1 MKDRPKG
8 APPMFERFT
17 DRARRVVVLA
27 QEEARML
34 NHNYIGTEHI
44 LLGLIHEGEGV
55 AAKGLESLGI
65 SLEGVRAQVEEII
78 GQGQQAPSG
87 HIPFTPR
94 AKKVLELSLREAL
107 QLGHNYI
114 GTEHI
119 LLGLIREGEGVA
131 AQVLVKLGA
140 DLNRVR
146 QQVIQLLSGYQGKEA
161 VQTGGPAEGTPS
173 TSLVLDQFGRNLTQA
188 AREGKLDP
196 VIGRENEI
204 ERVMQ
209 VLSRRTKNNPV
220 LIGEPGVGKTAV
232 VEGLAQAIYKNDV
245 PETLKDK
252 QLYSLDLGALVAG
265 SRYRGDFEERL
276 KKVLKEIK
284 TRGDIILFI
293 DEIHTLVGAG
303 AAEGAIDAASI
314 LKPMLARGELQ
325 TIGAT
330 TLDEY
335 RKHVEKDAAL
345 ERRFQPIQVKE
356 PSVAH
361 TIEILKGLRDRYE
374 THHRVSITDG
384 ALSAAANMADRYISD
399 RFLPDKAIDLIDEAG
414 SRLRIKRMTA
424 PAELREFDE
433 KIANARK
440 EKESAIDG
448 QDFELAATLR
458 DKEKTLITE
467 KQEAEKNWKATDLD
481 KVTEVDEELIAQ
493 VLSAS
498 TGIPVFKLTEEETAR
513 LLRMEDEL
521 HNRVIGQDQAIKAL
535 SQAIRRT
542 RAGLKD
548 PRRPGGSFIFAGP
561 SGVGKT
567 ELSRTLASFLFGDQD
582 ALIQLDMSEYSE
594 RHTASRLFGAPP
606 GYVGYDEGGQL
617 TEKVRRRPFSV
628 VLFDEI
634 EKAHPDIFNSLLQ
647 VLEDGRLTDSQGRTV
662 DFKNT
667 VIIMTTNLGTRDISK
682 SLGLGFANAD
692 DDLTNY
698 ERMKGKVSDELKS
711 HFRPEFL
718 NRIDDIIVFH
728 QLTKPQIIQI
738 VDLMLKNLDDRL
750 QAKDMGI
757 ELTPAAKD
765 LLAERG
771 YDPLLG
777 ARPLRRVIQ
786 REIEDGLSERILF
799 GELKAGEII
808 VVDVE
813 GEGAEAAFTF
823 RGAPKASLPDTPED
837 LAEAPTA

>member
-1 MKDRPKG
+1 
-8 APPMFERFT
+8 MFERFT

-55 AAKGLESLGI
+55 AAKALEALGI
-65 SLEGVRAQVEEII
+65 SLEAVRSQVEETI

-131 AQVLVKLGA
+131 AQVLDKLGA

-161 VQTGGPAEGTPS
+161 VSASGPAEGTAS

-196 VIGRENEI
+196 VIGREKEI

-220 LIGEPGVGKTAV
+220 LIGEPGVGKTAI
-232 VEGLAQAIYKNDV
+232 VEGLAQFIVKGDV

-276 KKVLKEIK
+276 KKVLKEIR
-284 TRGDIILFI
+284 TRGDIVLFI

-335 RKHVEKDAAL
+335 RKHLEKDAAL
-345 ERRFQPIQVKE
+345 ERRFQPIQVAE
-356 PSVAH
+356 PTLSH

-374 THHRVSITDG
+374 THHKVSISDS
-384 ALSAAANMADRYISD
+384 ALVSAATLADRYIAD

-414 SRLRIKRMTA
+414 SRLRIRRMTA
-424 PAELREFDE
+424 PPELREFDE
-433 KIANARK
+433 KIMRARK
-440 EKESAIDG
+440 EKESAIDA
-448 QDFELAATLR
+448 QDFEKAASFR
-458 DKEKTLITE
+458 DQEKTLL
-467 KQEAEKNWKATDLD
+467 AEKAEREKTWKAGDLD
-481 KVTEVDEELIAQ
+481 IVAEVDEELIAE
-493 VLSAS
+493 VLSHS

-521 HNRVIGQDQAIKAL
+521 HRRVIGQDQAIRAL

-548 PRRPGGSFIFAGP
+548 PKRPGGSFIFAGP

-567 ELSRTLASFLFGDQD
+567 ELSRTLAAFLFGDQD

-594 RHTASRLFGAPP
+594 KHTASRLFGAPP

-617 TEKVRRRPFSV
+617 TEKVRRKPFSV

-634 EKAHPDIFNSLLQ
+634 EKAHPDIFNALLQ
-647 VLEDGRLTDSQGRTV
+647 VLEDGRLTDSQGRVV

-682 SLGLGFANAD
+682 TLGLGFHNSD
-692 DDLTNY
+692 DVLGNY
-698 ERMKGKVSDELKS
+698 ERMKAKVGDELKQ

-718 NRIDDIIVFH
+718 NRIDDIVVFH
-728 QLTKPQIIQI
+728 QLSEDEITQI
-738 VDLMLKNLDDRL
+738 VDLMIANLDERL
-750 QAKDMGI
+750 RAKDMGI
-757 ELTPAAKD
+757 ELTTPAKL
-765 LLAERG
+765 LLAKRG
-771 YDPLLG
+771 YDPVLG
-777 ARPLRRVIQ
+777 ARPLRRTIQ
-786 REIEDGLSERILF
+786 REIEDVLSEKILF
-799 GELKAGEII
+799 GELKPGEITL
-808 VVDVE
+808 VDVVTVDE
-813 GEGAEAAFTF
+813 KDTFTF
-823 RGAPKASLPDTPED
+823 TGVLKSTMPDTPGD
-837 LAEAPTA
+837 LEGVANTN